1 MGVLQTNQ
9 RELDAFYAMALP
21 GFLEYLRAHGTSV
34 GDVELATTLEGI
46 TSLPARYVLGGV
58 EKTVLAPLSLL
69 TKEVDAQIIAC
80 VAATNSANTAASEAN
95 AAAKKVTDAITDI
108 TTQKQAALNA
118 AASANAAA
126 TAATNARVT
135 CESAT
140 QACKEATE
148 YCRTKTTECV
158 DVIASCRAATQEC
171 VNETA
176 NSKVATVAANTA
188 AAKANS
194 EATNL
199 SALKNACQDV
209 TTRCESTNQTAEE
222 KVVEMDTL
230 MKNFSGESQAS
241 PVRMVVAVP
250 SVISTANK
258 VAQKIGVQLYPGYV
272 MKNVLYRK
280 EEGDSLRVDPSGN
293 LKVSGT
299 GTSCFF
305 VIPTQNTELWQ
316 EVKITVRTPL
326 IRLTG
331 SGKIRLNGGK
341 MRLV

>member
-1 MGVLQTNQ
+1 MGVFQTNQ
-9 RELDAFYAMALP
+9 RELDAFHAAALP
-21 GFLEYLRAHGTSV
+21 SFLEYVRTHGTSV

-46 TSLPARYVLGGV
+46 TSLPARYLLGGV
-58 EKTVLAPLSLL
+58 EKTVLVPLSLL

-80 VAATNSANTAASEAN
+80 VSATNSANAAASEAN
-95 AAAKKVTDAITDI
+95 AAAKKDTDAITDI
-108 TTQKQAALNA
+108 TTQKQAALDA

-148 YCRTKTTECV
+148 YCRTKTAECV

-176 NSKVATVAANTA
+176 NSKVATAAANTA
-188 AAKANS
+188 AARANS
-194 EATNL
+194 EASNL
-199 SALKNACQDV
+199 STLKNACQDV

-250 SVISTANK
+250 SVISTSNK

-272 MKNVLYRK
+272 MKNVLYSR

-293 LKVSGT
+293 LKVTGT
-299 GTSCFF
+299 GTSSFF
-305 VIPTQNTELWQ
+305 VIPAQNTEIWQ

-331 SGKIRLNGGK
+331 AGKIRLNGGK
-341 MRLV
+341 MRIV

>member
-1 MGVLQTNQ
+1 MGAIQTSQ
-9 RELDAFYAMALP
+9 RELEALYAIALP
-21 GFLEYLRAHGTSV
+21 GFLEYVRTHGTSV

-46 TSLPARYVLGGV
+46 TSLPARYLLGGV
-58 EKTVLAPLSLL
+58 EKTVLVPLDLL

-80 VAATNSANTAASEAN
+80 IEATTAANSAASDAN

-108 TTQKQAALNA
+108 STQKQAALDA

-135 CESAT
+135 CESVT

-148 YCRTKTTECV
+148 YCQTKTAECV

-176 NSKVATVAANTA
+176 NSKVATAAANTA

-194 EATNL
+194 ESSNL
-199 SALKNACQDV
+199 STLKNACLDV

-222 KVVEMDTL
+222 KIVEMDTL

-241 PVRMVVAVP
+241 PVRMVIEAP
-250 SVISTANK
+250 SEISTSNK

-272 MKNVLYRK
+272 MKNVLYRR

-293 LKVSGT
+293 LKVNGT
-299 GTSCFF
+299 GTSSFY

-316 EVKITVRTPL
+316 EVKINVRTPL

-331 SGKIRLNGGK
+331 DGKIRLNGGR
-341 MRLV
+341 MRIV